1 MRVYYTLLAVAIAFN
16 VHSETVSALKGLK
29 HNQVATDDS
38 VPSINT
44 AQTTGANKRSLR
56 TIDASAITKVVK
68 VPKTITI
75 DELFNIQKLD
85 QALDPK
91 RADDILAKKPLG
103 GWLDKNTLDE
113 ALNGNF
119 MQKKTMFEKWHKDK
133 RTSRLVTRLIKSDP
147 AIEKKYRA
155 VYKLYAEY
163 LKMIYRKE
171 NTVKRLAA
179 NNRR

>member
-1 MRVYYTLLAVAIAFN
+1 MRACYVVISAAVTFQ
-16 VHSETVSALKGLK
+16 VHSKTVFALTTLK
-29 HNQVATDDS
+29 QNQFATDDS
-38 VPSINT
+38 TLSIDT

-85 QALDPK
+85 EALDPK

-113 ALNGNF
+113 VLKGNLA
-119 MQKKTMFEKWHKDK
+119 QKKKVFEEWRANK
-133 RTSRLVTRLIKSDP
+133 RTGRMINLLIKSDP
-147 AIEKKYRA
+147 AIEKKYRF
-155 VYKLYAEY
+155 VYKVYAGY
-163 LKMIYRKE
+163 LKKIYREE
-171 NTVKRLAA
+171 NLAKRLADTT
-179 NNRR
+179 

>member
-1 MRVYYTLLAVAIAFN
+1 MRICYVLAVAAAAFH
-16 VHSETVSALKGLK
+16 VHSDTVSALTDLN
-29 HNQVATDDS
+29 HNHVATDNS
-38 VPSINT
+38 VLSVDT

-56 TIDASAITKVVK
+56 TIDAKVITKVVK

-85 QALDPK
+85 EALDPK

-113 ALNGNF
+113 ALKGNF

-133 RTSRLVTRLIKSDP
+133 RTSRLVTRLIQSDP
-147 AIEKKYRA
+147 AIEKKYRV

-171 NTVKRLAA
+171 NMAKRLAA
-179 NNRR
+179 NN